1 METRAHHLVIG
12 SFAIG
17 ITLTL
22 VLFLLWIGKVQLN
35 REYQFY
41 DLVFQGSVAGLSVAG
56 DVLYNGIKVGEVT
69 NIDLD
74 PDNPDH
80 VLVRIRVRKD
90 TPVKND
96 SVASMDSQGLT
107 GVANILISGGTE
119 KAGPLTAAQNQ
130 QYPIIPTKKSAFQ
143 ELFAGTPE
151 LINRGNKLLERAAQF
166 LNDDNQKIFA
176 DTLNDVHR
184 LTKNLAN
191 ASDRLDSITASVDQL
206 TKNTN
211 ALIAGDAKQTF
222 ADVRGVA
229 ADIRLIVNDARGP
242 LRDFARSGLPELLLL
257 ISDTRQMIGTVDR
270 AAQRFE
276 SSPSSIL
283 FGDKAS
289 EYNPGGK

>member
-12 SFAIG
+12 SFAVG
-17 ITLTL
+17 ISLAL
-22 VLFLLWIGKVQLN
+22 VMFLLWIGKVQLN
-35 REYQFY
+35 REYQYY
-41 DLVFQGSVAGLSVAG
+41 DLIFKGSVAGMSVAG
-56 DVLYNGIKVGEVT
+56 DVLYNGIKVGEIT

-74 PDNPDH
+74 PDNPDN
-80 VLVRIRVRKD
+80 VLVRVRVRKD

-107 GVANILISGGTE
+107 GVASVLISGGTE
-119 KAGPLTAAQNQ
+119 KAGPLTAVDNQ
-130 QYPIIPTKKSAFQ
+130 QYPIIPTKKSTFQ

-151 LINRGNKLLERAAQF
+151 LINRGNKLLERASQF
-166 LNDDNQKIFA
+166 LSDDNQKVFS
-176 DTLNDVHR
+176 DTLSEIHK
-184 LTKNLAN
+184 LTKNLAG
-191 ASDRLDSITASVDQL
+191 ASERLDSITASVDEL
-206 TKNTN
+206 AKNAN
-211 ALIAGDAKQTF
+211 LMIKGDAKQTF
-222 ADVRGVA
+222 ADIRGVA
-229 ADIRLIVNDARGP
+229 DDIKQNVTDARGP

-257 ISDTRQMIGTVDR
+257 ISDTRQMIGTIDR

>member
-12 SFAIG
+12 SFAVG
-17 ITLTL
+17 ITLAL
-22 VLFLLWIGKVQLN
+22 VLFLLWIGKVELN
-35 REYQFY
+35 REYQNY
-41 DLVFQGSVAGLSVAG
+41 DLQFKGSVAGLAVAA

-74 PDNPDH
+74 PDNPDN
-80 VLVRIRVRKD
+80 VEVRIRVRRD
-90 TPVKND
+90 TPVKAD
-96 SVASMDSQGLT
+96 SVASLDTQGLT
-107 GVANILISGGTE
+107 GVANILISGGTQE
-119 KAGPLTAAQNQ
+119 AGPLTALSGQR
-130 QYPIIPTKKSAFQ
+130 YPVIPTKKSAFQ

-166 LNDDNQKIFA
+166 LSDDNQKIFA

-191 ASDRLDSITASVDQL
+191 ASERLDSITASVDEL
-206 TKNTN
+206 AKNTN
-211 ALIAGDAKQTF
+211 GLIKTDAKQTF
-222 ADVRGVA
+222 ADVRAVA
-229 ADIRLIVNDARGP
+229 DDVKAIVNEARGP
-242 LRDFARSGLPELLLL
+242 LRDFARAGLPELLLL

-276 SSPSSIL
+276 SSPSSIF

>member
-12 SFAIG
+12 SFAVG
-17 ITLTL
+17 ITLAL
-22 VLFLLWIGKVQLN
+22 VMFLLWIGKIQLN
-35 REYQFY
+35 REFQYY

-56 DVLYNGIKVGEVT
+56 DVLYNGIKVGEIT
-69 NIDLD
+69 KIDLD

-80 VLVRIRVRKD
+80 VLVRVRVRKD

-96 SVASMDSQGLT
+96 SVAAMDSQGLT
-107 GVANILISGGTE
+107 GVASILISGGTE
-119 KAGPLTAAQNQ
+119 KAGPLTAGDKQE
-130 QYPIIPTKKSAFQ
+130 YPIIPTKKSTFQ

-151 LINRGNKLLERAAQF
+151 LINRGNKLLERAAGF
-166 LNDDNQKIFA
+166 LSDENQKVFA
-176 DTLNDVHR
+176 DTLNDIHR

-191 ASDRLDSITASVDQL
+191 ASDRLDSITASVDEL
-206 TKNTN
+206 AKNTN
-211 ALIAGDAKQTF
+211 TLIKGDARETF
-222 ADVRGVA
+222 ADIRGVA
-229 ADIRLIVNDARGP
+229 GDIRQVMAEARGP

-257 ISDTRQMIGTVDR
+257 ISDARQMIGTIDR

>member
-12 SFAIG
+12 SFAVG
-17 ITLTL
+17 IALAL
-22 VLFLLWIGKVQLN
+22 VMFLLWIGKVQLN
-35 REYQFY
+35 REFQNY
-41 DLVFQGSVAGLSVAG
+41 DLVFKGSVAGLSVAG

-74 PDNPDH
+74 PDNPDN
-80 VLVRIRVRKD
+80 VMVRVRVRKD

-96 SVASMDSQGLT
+96 SVASLDSQGLT

-119 KAGPLTAAQNQ
+119 KAGPLTALPSQR
-130 QYPIIPTKKSAFQ
+130 YPVIATKKSAFQ

-166 LNDDNQKIFA
+166 LSDDNQKVFA

-191 ASDRLDSITASVDQL
+191 ASDRLDSITASVDEL
-206 TKNTN
+206 AKNTN
-211 ALIAGDAKQTF
+211 GLIKTDAKQTF
-222 ADVRGVA
+222 ADVRSVA
-229 ADIRLIVNDARGP
+229 DDLRQVVSDARGP

-257 ISDTRQMIGTVDR
+257 ISDARQMIGTVDR

>member
-12 SFAIG
+12 SFAVG
-17 ITLTL
+17 ITFAL

-35 REYQFY
+35 REFQNY
-41 DLVFQGSVAGLSVAG
+41 DLVFKGSVAGLSVAA

-69 NIDLD
+69 SIDLD
-74 PDNPDH
+74 PDNPDN
-80 VLVRIRVRKD
+80 VKVRIRVRKD
-90 TPVKND
+90 TPVKQD
-96 SVASMDSQGLT
+96 SVASLDSQGLT

-119 KAGPLTAAQNQ
+119 KAGPLTAQKGEV
-130 QYPIIPTKKSAFQ
+130 YPTIPTKKSAFQ

-151 LINRGNKLLERAAQF
+151 LINRGNKLLEKAAEF
-166 LNDDNQKIFA
+166 LSDDNQKVFT
-176 DTLNDVHR
+176 DTLNDIHR

-191 ASDRLDSITASVDQL
+191 ASDRLDSITANVDEL
-206 TKNTN
+206 AKNTN
-211 ALIAGDAKQTF
+211 GLIKTDAKQTF
-222 ADVRGVA
+222 ADVRAVA
-229 ADIRLIVNDARGP
+229 DDIRQVVADARGP

-257 ISDTRQMIGTVDR
+257 ISDARQMIGTVDR

-289 EYNPGGK
+289 EYNGGK

>member
-12 SFAIG
+12 SFAVG
-17 ITLTL
+17 ITFAL

-35 REYQFY
+35 REYQYY
-41 DLVFQGSVAGLSVAG
+41 DMVFQGSVAGLSVAA

-69 NIDLD
+69 SIDLD

-96 SVASMDSQGLT
+96 SVASLDSQGLT

-119 KAGPLTAAQNQ
+119 KAGPLTAGDKQR
-130 QYPIIPTKKSAFQ
+130 YPVIATKKSTFQ

-151 LINRGNKLLERAAQF
+151 LINRGNKLLERAAEF
-166 LNDDNQKIFA
+166 LSEDNRKLFA
-176 DTLNDVHR
+176 DALDDVHR

-191 ASDRLDSITASVDQL
+191 ASDRLDSITASVDEL
-206 TKNTN
+206 ARNTN
-211 ALIAGDAKQTF
+211 SLVKTDAKQTF
-222 ADVRGVA
+222 ADVRSVA
-229 ADIRLIVNDARGP
+229 DDIKLVVSEARGP

-257 ISDTRQMIGTVDR
+257 ISDTRQMIGTIDR

>member
-1 METRAHHLVIG
+1 METRAHHLIIG
-12 SFAIG
+12 SFAVG
-17 ITLTL
+17 ITLAL

-35 REYQFY
+35 REYQHY

-69 NIDLD
+69 AIDLD
-74 PDNPDH
+74 PDNPDR
-80 VLVRIRVRKD
+80 VLVRVRVRKD

-119 KAGPLTAAQNQ
+119 KAGPLTALPNQ
-130 QYPIIPTKKSAFQ
+130 EYPTIPTKKSAFQ

-176 DTLNDVHR
+176 DTLSDVHR

-191 ASDRLDSITASVDQL
+191 ASDRLDSISASVDQL
-206 TKNTN
+206 AKNTN
-211 ALIAGDAKQTF
+211 VLIAGDAKQTF

-229 ADIRLIVNDARGP
+229 ADIRQIVNDARGP

>member
-12 SFAIG
+12 SFAVG
-17 ITLTL
+17 ITLAL

-35 REYQFY
+35 REFQNY
-41 DLVFQGSVAGLSVAG
+41 DLVFKGSVAGLNVAA

-69 NIDLD
+69 SIDLD
-74 PDNPDH
+74 PDNPDN
-80 VLVRIRVRKD
+80 VMVRIRVRKD
-90 TPVKND
+90 TPVKQD
-96 SVASMDSQGLT
+96 SVASLDSQGLT

-119 KAGPLTAAQNQ
+119 QAGPLTAQAKQR
-130 QYPIIPTKKSAFQ
+130 YPVIPTKKSAFQ

-151 LINRGNKLLERAAQF
+151 LINRGNKLLERAAEF
-166 LNDDNQKIFA
+166 LSDDNQKVFT
-176 DTLNDVHR
+176 DTLNDIHR

-191 ASDRLDSITASVDQL
+191 ASDRLDSITANVDEL
-206 TKNTN
+206 AKNTN
-211 ALIAGDAKQTF
+211 SLIKTDAKQTF
-222 ADVRGVA
+222 ADVRSVA
-229 ADIRLIVNDARGP
+229 DDIKLVVSDARGP

-257 ISDTRQMIGTVDR
+257 ISDARQMIGTVDR

>member
-17 ITLTL
+17 ITLAL
-22 VLFLLWIGKVQLN
+22 VMFLLWIGKVQLN
-35 REYQFY
+35 REYQYY
-41 DLVFQGSVAGLSVAG
+41 DLEFQGSVAGLSVAA

-69 NIDLD
+69 SIDLD
-74 PDNPDH
+74 PDNPDK
-80 VLVRIRVRKD
+80 VKVRIRVRKD

-107 GVANILISGGTE
+107 GVANVLISGGTE
-119 KAGPLTAAQNQ
+119 KAGPLTAAEGEE
-130 QYPIIPTKKSAFQ
+130 YPRIPTKKSTFQ

-151 LINRGNKLLERAAQF
+151 LINRGNKLLERAAGF
-166 LNDDNQKIFA
+166 LSDENQKVFS

-191 ASDRLDSITASVDQL
+191 ASERLDAITANVDEL
-206 TKNTN
+206 TKNAN
-211 ALIAGDAKQTF
+211 ILIKTDAKQTF

-229 ADIRLIVNDARGP
+229 DDIRTIMADARGP
-242 LRDFARSGLPELLLL
+242 LRDFARAGLPELLLL
-257 ISDTRQMIGTVDR
+257 ISDARQMVGTIDR
-270 AAQRFE
+270 AAARFE

-289 EYNPGGK
+289 EYKGGGK

>member
-12 SFAIG
+12 SFAVG
-17 ITLTL
+17 ITLAL

-35 REYQFY
+35 REFQNY
-41 DLVFQGSVAGLSVAG
+41 DLVFKGSVAGLSVAA

-69 NIDLD
+69 SIDLD
-74 PDNPDH
+74 PDNPDN
-80 VLVRIRVRKD
+80 VKVRIRVRKD
-90 TPVKND
+90 TPVKQD
-96 SVASMDSQGLT
+96 SVASLDSQGLT

-119 KAGPLTAAQNQ
+119 QAGPLTAQAGQA
-130 QYPIIPTKKSAFQ
+130 YPTIPTKKSAFQ

-151 LINRGNKLLERAAQF
+151 LINRGNKLLERAAEF
-166 LNDDNQKIFA
+166 LSDDNQKIFA

-191 ASDRLDSITASVDQL
+191 ASDRLDSITASVDEL
-206 TKNTN
+206 AKNTN
-211 ALIAGDAKQTF
+211 GLIKTDAKQTF
-222 ADVRGVA
+222 ADVRAVA
-229 ADIRLIVNDARGP
+229 DDLRQVVADARGP

-257 ISDTRQMIGTVDR
+257 ISDARQMIGTVDR

-276 SSPSSIL
+276 TSPSSIL

-289 EYNPGGK
+289 EYNGGK

>member
-17 ITLTL
+17 ITLAL
-22 VLFLLWIGKVQLN
+22 VLFLLWIGKVELN
-35 REYQFY
+35 REYQYY
-41 DLVFQGSVAGLSVAG
+41 DLVFTGSVSGLSVAG
-56 DVLYNGIKVGEVT
+56 DVLYNGIKVGEIT
-69 NIDLD
+69 KIDLD

-80 VLVRIRVRKD
+80 VLVRARVRKD
-90 TPVKND
+90 TPVKTD

-107 GVANILISGGTE
+107 GVASILISGGTE
-119 KAGPLTAAQNQ
+119 KAGPLTAVENQ
-130 QYPIIPTKKSAFQ
+130 PYPIIPTKKSTFQ

-151 LINRGNKLLERAAQF
+151 LINRGNKLLERASQF
-166 LNDDNQKIFA
+166 LSDDNQKIFA
-176 DTLNDVHR
+176 DTLVDIHR

-191 ASDRLDSITASVDQL
+191 ASDRLDSITANVDEL
-206 TKNTN
+206 SKNAN
-211 ALIAGDAKQTF
+211 VLIKGDARQTF
-222 ADVRGVA
+222 ADVRGVV
-229 ADIRLIVNDARGP
+229 ADVRQVMSDARGP

-257 ISDTRQMIGTVDR
+257 ISDARQMIGTIDR

>member
-12 SFAIG
+12 SFAVG
-17 ITLTL
+17 ITLAL
-22 VLFLLWIGKVQLN
+22 VMFLLWIGKVELN
-35 REYQFY
+35 REYQTY

-56 DVLYNGIKVGEVT
+56 DVLYNGIKVGEIT
-69 NIDLD
+69 DIDLD

-107 GVANILISGGTE
+107 GVANVLISGGTE
-119 KAGPLTAAQNQ
+119 KAGPLTAAEGQT
-130 QYPIIPTKKSAFQ
+130 YPMIPTKKSTFQ

-151 LINRGNKLLERAAQF
+151 LINRGNKLLERASQF
-166 LNDDNQKIFA
+166 LSDENQKVFA
-176 DTLNDVHR
+176 DTLIDIHR

-191 ASDRLDSITASVDQL
+191 ASDRLDSITASVDEL
-206 TKNTN
+206 AKNTN
-211 ALIAGDAKQTF
+211 TLIKGDAKATF
-222 ADVRGVA
+222 ADIRGVA
-229 ADIRLIVNDARGP
+229 GDIRQVMADARGP
-242 LRDFARSGLPELLLL
+242 LRDFARAGLPELLLL
-257 ISDTRQMIGTVDR
+257 ISDARQMIGTIDR

>member
-12 SFAIG
+12 SFAVG
-17 ITLTL
+17 ITFAL

-35 REYQFY
+35 REFQNY
-41 DLVFQGSVAGLSVAG
+41 DLVFQGSVAGLNVAA

-69 NIDLD
+69 TIDLD
-74 PDNPDH
+74 PDNPDN
-80 VLVRIRVRKD
+80 VKVRIRVRKD
-90 TPVKND
+90 TPVKQD
-96 SVASMDSQGLT
+96 SVASLDSQGLT

-119 KAGPLTAAQNQ
+119 QAGPLTAQKGEVFPN
-130 QYPIIPTKKSAFQ
+130 IKTKKSAFQ

-151 LINRGNKLLERAAQF
+151 LINRGNKLLERAAEF
-166 LNDDNQKIFA
+166 LSEDNRKLFA
-176 DTLNDVHR
+176 DALNDVHR
-184 LTKNLAN
+184 LTKNLAS
-191 ASDRLDSITASVDQL
+191 ASDRLDSITASVDEL
-206 TKNTN
+206 AKNTN
-211 ALIAGDAKQTF
+211 TLIKTDAKQTF
-222 ADVRGVA
+222 ADVRSVA
-229 ADIRLIVNDARGP
+229 DDIKLVVSEARGP

-257 ISDTRQMIGTVDR
+257 ISDARQMIGTIDR

>member
-12 SFAIG
+12 SFAVG
-17 ITLTL
+17 ITLAL
-22 VLFLLWIGKVQLN
+22 VMFLLWIGKIQLN
-35 REYQFY
+35 REFQYY

-56 DVLYNGIKVGEVT
+56 DVLYNGIKVGEIT

-80 VLVRIRVRKD
+80 VLVRVRVRKD

-107 GVANILISGGTE
+107 GVASILISGGTE
-119 KAGPLTAAQNQ
+119 KAGPLTAGDKQ
-130 QYPIIPTKKSAFQ
+130 QYPIIPTKKSTFQ

-151 LINRGNKLLERAAQF
+151 LINRGNKLLERAAGF
-166 LNDDNQKIFA
+166 LSDENQKVFA
-176 DTLNDVHR
+176 DTLNDIHR

-191 ASDRLDSITASVDQL
+191 ASDRLDSITASVDEL
-206 TKNTN
+206 AKNTN
-211 ALIAGDAKQTF
+211 VLIKGDAKETF
-222 ADVRGVA
+222 ADIRGVA
-229 ADIRLIVNDARGP
+229 GDIRQVMAEARGP

-257 ISDTRQMIGTVDR
+257 ISDARQMIGTIDR

>member
-17 ITLTL
+17 IVLAL
-22 VLFLLWIGKVQLN
+22 VMFLLWIGKVQLN
-35 REYQFY
+35 REYQYY
-41 DLVFQGSVAGLSVAG
+41 DLVFQGSVAGLSVAA

-69 NIDLD
+69 SIDLD
-74 PDNPDH
+74 PDNPD
-80 VLVRIRVRKD
+80 LVKVRARVRKD

-96 SVASMDSQGLT
+96 SVASLDSQGLT

-119 KAGPLTAAQNQ
+119 KAGPLTAIENQ
-130 QYPIIPTKKSAFQ
+130 DYPIIPTKKSTFQ

-166 LNDDNQKIFA
+166 LSDDNQKIFA
-176 DTLNDVHR
+176 DTLIDVNR

-191 ASDRLDSITASVDQL
+191 ASNRLDSITANVDEL
-206 TKNTN
+206 TKNAN
-211 ALIAGDAKQTF
+211 VLIAGDARQTF
-222 ADVRGVA
+222 ADIRGVTS
-229 ADIRLIVNDARGP
+229 DIRQIMNDARGP
-242 LRDFARSGLPELLLL
+242 LRDFARAGLPELLLL

-289 EYNPGGK
+289 EYKPGGK

>member
-12 SFAIG
+12 SFAVG
-17 ITLTL
+17 ITLAL

-35 REYQFY
+35 REFQNY
-41 DLVFQGSVAGLSVAG
+41 DLVFKGSVAGLSVAA

-69 NIDLD
+69 SIDLD
-74 PDNPDH
+74 PDNPDN
-80 VLVRIRVRKD
+80 VMVRIRVRKD
-90 TPVKND
+90 TPVKQD
-96 SVASMDSQGLT
+96 SVASLDSQGLT

-119 KAGPLTAAQNQ
+119 QAGPLTAQANQ
-130 QYPIIPTKKSAFQ
+130 RFPVIPTKKSAFQ

-151 LINRGNKLLERAAQF
+151 LINRGNKLLERAAEF
-166 LNDDNQKIFA
+166 LSDDNQKVFT

-191 ASDRLDSITASVDQL
+191 ASDRLDSITANVDEL
-206 TKNTN
+206 AKNTN
-211 ALIAGDAKQTF
+211 GLIKTDAKQTF
-222 ADVRGVA
+222 ADVRAVA
-229 ADIRLIVNDARGP
+229 GDIRQVVADARGP

-257 ISDTRQMIGTVDR
+257 ISDARQMIGTVDR

-289 EYNPGGK
+289 EYNGGK

>member
-1 METRAHHLVIG
+1 
-12 SFAIG
+12 
-17 ITLTL
+17 
-22 VLFLLWIGKVQLN
+22 
-35 REYQFY
+35 
-41 DLVFQGSVAGLSVAG
+41 VFQGSVAGLSVAG

-242 LRDFARSGLPELLLL
+242 LRDFARAGLPELLLL

>member
-12 SFAIG
+12 SFAVG
-17 ITLTL
+17 ITLAL
-22 VLFLLWIGKVQLN
+22 VMFLLWIGKVELN
-35 REYQFY
+35 REYQYY
-41 DLVFQGSVAGLSVAG
+41 DLVFTGSVSGLSVAG
-56 DVLYNGIKVGEVT
+56 DVLYNGIKVGEIT
-69 NIDLD
+69 KIDLD

-80 VLVRIRVRKD
+80 VLVRVRVRKD
-90 TPVKND
+90 TPVKTD

-107 GVANILISGGTE
+107 GVASILISGGTE
-119 KAGPLTAAQNQ
+119 KAGPLTAVENQ
-130 QYPIIPTKKSAFQ
+130 LYPIIPTKKSTFQ

-151 LINRGNKLLERAAQF
+151 LINRGNKLLERASQF
-166 LNDDNQKIFA
+166 LSDDNQKIFA
-176 DTLNDVHR
+176 DTLIDIHR

-191 ASDRLDSITASVDQL
+191 ASDRLDSITANVDEL
-206 TKNTN
+206 SKNAN
-211 ALIAGDAKQTF
+211 ILIKGDARQTF
-222 ADVRGVA
+222 ADVRGVV
-229 ADIRLIVNDARGP
+229 ADIRQVMSDARGP

-257 ISDTRQMIGTVDR
+257 ISDARQMIGTIDR